1 MNKRGRKE
9 KGTGAEEEG
18 ATSGE
23 DQIAQA
29 HLCFILP
36 TLWPARELGGET
48 QFRRRVSWLGG
59 YQAFN
64 HLLRVVEVQKIKCK
78 DTQVSICS
86 FIKSGDYLLPCIPK
100 NLIIVA

>member
-1 MNKRGRKE
+1 MNEQTGKKR

-29 HLCFILP
+29 HLCFILLR
-36 TLWPARELGGET
+36 LWPARELGGET
-48 QFRRRVSWLGG
+48 QFGGLVSWLGG
-59 YQAFN
+59 HQAFN
-64 HLLRVVEVQKIKCK
+64 HLLRVVEVQKIKDK

-86 FIKSGDYLLPCIPK
+86 FY
-100 NLIIVA
+100 